1 MLLATATSSFAQDGL
16 NIAQF
21 FTDTYGKMN
30 DVTIVNMNYD
40 NPEKGAVR
48 IYKSISVVNN
58 RELSDKIA
66 RAVTKD
72 GTSAN
77 NKEVSYRD
85 GELYFGFY
93 SMGGKRSSR
102 RYILFLNKRP
112 KGVEKTTL
120 IFIEGNLDEKDV
132 KSLIK

>member
-1 MLLATATSSFAQDGL
+1 MLVTAVGSSFAQDDL

-21 FTDTYGKMN
+21 FTDSYGKMG
-30 DVTIVNMNYD
+30 DVTLVSVSSD
-40 NPEKGAVR
+40 SREKGAVK

-58 RELSDKIA
+58 SELSDKIA
-66 RAVTKD
+66 RAVSKD
-72 GTSAN
+72 GTSAK

-93 SMGGKRSSR
+93 SMGGKQTSR
-102 RYILFLNKRP
+102 KYILFLNKRP

-120 IFIEGNLDEKDV
+120 IFIEGNLDEKEV